1 MVPLI
6 LQPGLKNSLGLS
18 SNTDMKGVPLP
29 VFTRQ
34 IFFFFDEPETKLK
47 KGETE
52 LQRPPGLFQNDGRE
66 TSTAISKIK
75 RTKKLQE
82 RDHFAKVWAAVL
94 HCLETHFTKTLSD
107 TDKNNLNSEH
117 KDQNLQG
124 GVIVSSD
131 GDICIISFV
140 NVLDA
145 SGTATVSHLFT
156 PRYKSTVGILPLA
169 S

>member
-1 MVPLI
+1 M
-6 LQPGLKNSLGLS
+6 
-18 SNTDMKGVPLP
+18 
-29 VFTRQ
+29 
-34 IFFFFDEPETKLK
+34 
-47 KGETE
+47 
-52 LQRPPGLFQNDGRE
+52 
-66 TSTAISKIK
+66 
-75 RTKKLQE
+75 
-82 RDHFAKVWAAVL
+82 WAAVL

-145 SGTATVSHLFT
+145 SGIATVSHLFYSKIQINCWDFAFGIIVPIHET
-156 PRYKSTVGILPLA
+156 RSDQIVTVFSSELRIFVWRDQLTALIYLLKQ
-169 S
+169 SLTHTYIHIYIYIYIYMLNLL